1 MSSTVLQGAYKVWV
15 EGWCQHTD
23 W

>member
-1 MSSTVLQGAYKVWV
+1 MSSTVLQGVYKVWV